1 MAYSNSY
8 SPAQIMAMQK
18 DAVRR
23 VNEMQRIAQEKL
35 RQTESTIGGH
45 PHPGNPEPQQRQEV
59 PSPPP
64 NNSSR
69 PIGGHPQSSQGG
81 GPHANT
87 PPPAGHMN
95 QNHAPG
101 RTSPPPP
108 PAEPPARE
116 PDPIP
121 IAEAELV
128 TSPFQGILQRL
139 NLDQES
145 VLLIVMLLLLI
156 NEGADVMLI
165 MALVYILL

>member
-1 MAYSNSY
+1 MAYSKSY

-35 RQTESTIGGH
+35 RQTESAIGGH
-45 PHPGNPEPQQRQEV
+45 PHPGNPEPQRQEV

-69 PIGGHPQSSQGG
+69 PAGGHPQSPQGG
-81 GPHANT
+81 GTHANMH
-87 PPPAGHMN
+87 PPGGHMN
-95 QNHAPG
+95 QNHAQG
-101 RTSPPPP
+101 RTAPPPP

-116 PDPIP
+116 PEAIP
-121 IAEAELV
+121 VAEAELV